1 MINLDEFESKR
12 NHWIALYVIAEN
24 ETYFNRFGVEH
35 IRKKIRKSTE
45 NKNFTTNVYIIQAY
59 DSIMCRYFWLDLL
72 ISC

>member
-1 MINLDEFESKR
+1 MINLDEFESKG
-12 NHWIALYVIAEN
+12 NHWIASYVIAEN

-35 IRKKIRKSTE
+35 IRKEIRKSRG
-45 NKNFTTNVYIIQAY
+45 NKNFTTNIYIMQTY